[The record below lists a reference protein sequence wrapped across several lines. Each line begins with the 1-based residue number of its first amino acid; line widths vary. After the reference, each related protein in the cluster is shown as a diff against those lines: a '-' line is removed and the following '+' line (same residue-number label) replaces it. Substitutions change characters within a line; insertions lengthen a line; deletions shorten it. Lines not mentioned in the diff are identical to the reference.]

1 MKGIKSPH
9 YSQNIKYLRVSIQE
23 ASLFPQQQPLTE
35 HSACR
40 SLATDY
46 EESEDKA
53 NSLSELPA
61 AKHIPQQNEAAKT
74 SVVIEVNNA
83 NSTKRSVYKGSK
95 IGNLLKYITRKE
107 CKAVLN
113 IIFKMKEVQNVLP
126 WVVQNTINCEFDLYC
141 KSPNSLKKTLL
152 EDLKN
157 LSNTVL
163 ANEVMSQCPIWFA
176 CGRGACGKVLKPCD
190 FKIPNAI
197 ALSTAIVAQCRNKL
211 SAVTHRICAI
221 LIHSS
226 AKSSDFTRLN
236 QLGICMSY
244 HQKNHKASENGKIV

>member
-1 MKGIKSPH
+1 MCSSDLK
-9 YSQNIKYLRVSIQE
+9 E
-23 ASLFPQQQPLTE
+23 
-35 HSACR
+35 
-40 SLATDY
+40 
-46 EESEDKA
+46 

-61 AKHIPQQNEAAKT
+61 AKHVPQRNKSAET
-74 SVVIEVNNA
+74 SVVIEVNYS
-83 NSTKRSVYKGSK
+83 NSTKRSEYEGSE

-163 ANEVMSQCPIWFA
+163 ANEVMSQCPI
-176 CGRGACGKVLKPCD
+176 
-190 FKIPNAI
+190 
-197 ALSTAIVAQCRNKL
+197 
-211 SAVTHRICAI
+211 
-221 LIHSS
+221 
-226 AKSSDFTRLN
+226 
-236 QLGICMSY
+236 
-244 HQKNHKASENGKIV
+244 